1 MALRKVSEGAIPLH
15 IVHILAIFAVYALDL
30 LSHASALP
38 YSLSLESHPIRPL
51 PQAWRYLSPP
61 SPSRTRA
68 MDLLQRALSEESTL
82 GSDAG
87 LTSLYVPPSP
97 SSSHTAD
104 YIYCSVYTCQKRCL
118 TARCGVRHFVNHCPL
133 LHTAIRLSGCI

>member
-38 YSLSLESHPIRPL
+38 YSLSLESHPAP
-51 PQAWRYLSPP
+51 PP
-61 SPSRTRA
+61 SLALPKSAFPSRTRA

>member
-15 IVHILAIFAVYALDL
+15 IVHILAIFAVYALGL

-38 YSLSLESHPIRPL
+38 YSLCRESYPIWPL
-51 PQAWRYLSPP
+51 PQDWRHLSPP
-61 SPSRTRA
+61 SPSWSRA
-68 MDLLQRALSEESTL
+68 LASPQRASSEESTL

-87 LTSLYVPPSP
+87 LTSLYAPPSP
-97 SSSHTAD
+97 SSWHTAD
-104 YIYCSVYTCQKRCL
+104 NICCSAYTCQKRCL
-118 TARCGVRHFVNHCPL
+118 TARCGLRHFVNQWPL